1 MTNALN
7 NEIYIRRQLKLHAV
21 LGIGVQSTATIAA
34 MLKNIEPLGYTL
46 SPDVLRIVATLSTED
61 LKRFHDEL
69 VDGLKRMVGAHV
81 AYNPMYPNFPKQVM
95 DASAAELYFN
105 AMLHYF
111 GDWIGARI
119 LPKYDVEAR
128 APLHDRK
135 DLKVIGLGSLEDFER
150 IATMLL
156 SAKTSISE
164 SDREDLT
171 WFAKHYGDEL
181 ARFIPDVVPLKEN
194 VAVLGSLCI
203 RHTSLGDTILASHIR
218 TATDVLRLAVVL
230 SDGDVS
236 LAENTKF
243 SSFKKPERR
252 VLLAL
257 LERMGGG
264 TEDMLRHAETWKRL
278 GECLHPGDYAK
289 RYPKALAAF
298 QVVRDAL
305 PFQTF
310 NRSVEQ
316 ALRAHDVDGALT
328 HLRSRPGELARRID
342 HASRMRSNSAVADA
356 FEAVSDKVS
365 SPVLL
370 QVLAHFRERNSPKE
384 LRTFFPK
391 GDVGKVRAIRNELPP
406 LPEQLCQRL
415 VRICETSLRVRYQDL
430 PPLGRVF
437 VDERLRGYTV
447 PAGLRSAS
455 KALHTVAR
463 GSRIELPEGG
473 TLRFFIWWKDG
484 AERTDIDLSAIGL
497 GEQHEFITDI
507 AYYNLRDIG
516 GHHSGD
522 ITSAPQGA
530 AEFID
535 VEIDAFRRRRIR
547 YLVMC
552 VNAFTHQAFCDLP
565 ECFAGFM
572 MRQAPNSGEIF
583 EARSVENKF
592 DLTGRTRFA
601 LPMIIDLAER
611 NVVWTD
617 LALKHQ
623 PSAYNNVYN
632 NMSSITLVAKAMT
645 SLVKPDLYTLF
656 RLHAEARGQLVSQID
671 HADTIFGIDQG
682 IKPTDTGRIVGEFL

>member
-1 MTNALN
+1 MN
-7 NEIYIRRQLKLHAV
+7 NGIYIRRQRKVHLDS
-21 LGIGVQSTATIAA
+21 GNSSQNDATIAA
-34 MLKNIEPLGYTL
+34 LLKNIEPLGYTL
-46 SPDVLRIVATLSTED
+46 SPGVLDRAITLSTAD
-61 LKRFHDEL
+61 LKSFHDEL
-69 VDGLKRMVGAHV
+69 VEGLKSMVGAHV
-81 AYNPMYPNFPKQVM
+81 AYKPMYPNFPQQVM
-95 DASAAELYFN
+95 VASAAELYFN
-105 AMLHYF
+105 AMMHYF

-119 LPKYDVEAR
+119 LPKYEVEER
-128 APLHDRK
+128 PVLQDRK
-135 DLKVIGLGSLEDFER
+135 ELKVIGLGSVEDFER
-150 IATMLL
+150 IAIRLL

-164 SDREDLT
+164 SDKEDLT
-171 WFAKHYGDEL
+171 WFAKHYGDDL
-181 ARFIPDVVPLKEN
+181 ARLVPDVVPLKEN

-203 RHTSLGDTILASHIR
+203 RHTTMAESMLAKHIR
-218 TATDVLRLAVVL
+218 TATDVLRLAVAL

-243 SSFKKPERR
+243 KGFKKSERR
-252 VLLAL
+252 MLLAL
-257 LERMGGG
+257 LERIGGG
-264 TEDMLRHAETWKRL
+264 TEDMLRHAEVWKRL
-278 GECLHPGDYAK
+278 GERLHPGDYAK
-289 RYPKALAAF
+289 RYPKTLAAF

-310 NRSVEQ
+310 NRTVEL
-316 ALRAHDVDGALT
+316 ALRQRDVAGALT
-328 HLRSRPGELARRID
+328 HLGTRPGELARRID
-342 HASRMRSNSAVADA
+342 HLSRLRSGSDAVDA
-356 FEAVSDKVS
+356 FEGVAAKVS

-370 QVLAHFRERNSPKE
+370 QVMAHFRERNAPKE

-391 GDVGKVRAIRNELPP
+391 GDVGKVRAVANELPA

-415 VRICETSLRVRYQDL
+415 VGICETSLRERYRAL
-430 PPLGRVF
+430 LPLGRVF

-473 TLRFFIWWKDG
+473 TVRFFIWWKDG
-484 AERTDIDLSAIGL
+484 TYRTDIDLSAIGL
-497 GEQHEFITDI
+497 GEQHEFVSHI
-507 AYYNLRDIG
+507 AYFQLRDNG

-522 ITSAPQGA
+522 ITSAPEGA

-535 VEIDAFRRRRIR
+535 VNIEVFRSRGIR

-552 VNAFTHQAFCDLP
+552 VNAYTQQPFCDLP

-583 EARSVENKF
+583 EARTVENRF

-611 NVVWTD
+611 KVVWTD

-623 PSAYNNVYN
+623 PGTNNNVYN
-632 NMSSITLVAKAMT
+632 NLSSITLVAKAMT

-656 RLHAEARGQLVSQID
+656 RLHAEARGEVVARADQ
-671 HADTIFGIDQG
+671 ADTIFGIDQG
-682 IKPTDTGRIVGEFL
+682 IKPTDTDRIVGEFL

>member
-1 MTNALN
+1 MN
-7 NEIYIRRQLKLHAV
+7 NGIYIRRQRRVHVTNGNGSHSK
-21 LGIGVQSTATIAA
+21 ATMAA
-34 MLKNIEPLGYTL
+34 LLKNIEPLGYTL
-46 SPDVLRIVATLSTED
+46 SPEVLNVAITLSTPD
-61 LKRFHDEL
+61 LKAFHDEL
-69 VDGLKRMVGAHV
+69 VDGLRQMVGAHV
-81 AYNPMYPNFPKQVM
+81 LYKPMYPNFPKQVM

-119 LPKYDVEAR
+119 LPKYKVEER
-128 APLHDRK
+128 PVLQDRK
-135 DLKVIGLGSLEDFER
+135 ELKVIGLGSVVDFER
-150 IATMLL
+150 IATRLL

-164 SDREDLT
+164 SDKEDLT
-171 WFAKHYGDEL
+171 WFAKHYGDDL
-181 ARFIPDVVPLKEN
+181 ARLVPDVVPLKEN
-194 VAVLGSLCI
+194 IAVLGSLCI
-203 RHTSLGDTILASHIR
+203 RHTTLAESMLAKHIR
-218 TATDVLRLAVVL
+218 TATDVLRLAVAL

-243 SSFKKPERR
+243 KGFKKPERR

-257 LERMGGG
+257 LERIGGG
-264 TEDMLRHAETWKRL
+264 TEDMLRHAEVWKRL
-278 GECLHPGDYAK
+278 GERLHPGDYAK
-289 RYPKALAAF
+289 RYPKTLAAF
-298 QVVRDAL
+298 RVVRDAL

-310 NRSVEQ
+310 NRTVEL
-316 ALRAHDVDGALT
+316 ALRQRDVAGALT
-328 HLRSRPGELARRID
+328 HLRTRPGELARRID
-342 HASRMRSNSAVADA
+342 HLSRLRSDSNAVDA
-356 FEAVSDKVS
+356 FEDVAAKVS

-370 QVLAHFRERNSPKE
+370 QVLAHFRERNAPKE

-391 GDVGKVRAIRNELPP
+391 GDVGKVRAITNEQPA

-415 VRICETSLRVRYQDL
+415 VAICQSSLRERYRQL
-430 PPLGRVF
+430 APLGRVF

-463 GSRIELPEGG
+463 GSRIELPDGG
-473 TLRFFIWWKDG
+473 TVRFFIWWKDG
-484 AERTDIDLSAIGL
+484 ADRTDIDLSAIGL
-497 GEQHEFITDI
+497 GEQHEFVSHI
-507 AYYNLRDIG
+507 AYFQLRDNG

-522 ITSAPQGA
+522 ITSAPEGA

-535 VEIDAFRRRRIR
+535 VNIEVFRNRGIR

-552 VNAFTHQAFCDLP
+552 VGAYTHQAFCDLP

-583 EARSVENKF
+583 EARTVENKF

-611 NVVWTD
+611 KVVWTD

-623 PSAYNNVYN
+623 PGTHNNVYN
-632 NMSSITLVAKAMT
+632 NLSSITLVAKAMT

-656 RLHAEARGQLVSQID
+656 RLHAEARGELVTSVDQ
-671 HADTIFGIDQG
+671 ADTIFGIDDG
-682 IKPTDTGRIVGEFL
+682 IKPTDTDHIVGEFL